1 MIKLERSNN
10 NTRFAVLADEKL
22 LVFTTNL
29 SHALEVYEHA
39 KNNDL
44 SFAER
49 LFVPFNPR
57 DSKILV

>member
-10 NTRFAVLADEKL
+10 NTRFAVLVDEKL
-22 LVFTTNL
+22 LVSTTNL

-49 LFVPFNPR
+49 TFVPFSPQGA
-57 DSKILV
+57 KILV

>member
-1 MIKLERSNN
+1 MIKLERSSN

-29 SHALEVYEHA
+29 SYALEVYEYA

-49 LFVPFNPR
+49 TFVPFSPQ
-57 DSKILV
+57 DAKILV

>member
-10 NTRFAVLADEKL
+10 NTRFAVLVDEKL
-22 LVFTTNL
+22 LVSTTNL

-49 LFVPFNPR
+49 TFVPF
-57 DSKILV
+57 SLQGAKILV

>member
-22 LVFTTNL
+22 LVSTTNL

-44 SFAER
+44 SFAKNICS
-49 LFVPFNPR
+49 L
-57 DSKILV
+57 

>member
-10 NTRFAVLADEKL
+10 NTRFAVLVDEKL
-22 LVFTTNL
+22 LVSTTNL
-29 SHALEVYEHA
+29 SYALEVYEQA

-49 LFVPFNPR
+49 TFVPFSPQGA
-57 DSKILV
+57 KILV

>member
-1 MIKLERSNN
+1 MIILERNKD
-10 NTRFAVLADEKL
+10 NTRFAVLADNKL
-22 LVFTTNL
+22 LVSTTNL
-29 SHALEVYEHA
+29 AHAMEVYEHA

>member
-1 MIKLERSNN
+1 MIRLERSNN

-22 LVFTTNL
+22 LVSTTNL
-29 SHALEVYEHA
+29 SYALEVYEQA

-49 LFVPFNPR
+49 TFDPF
-57 DSKILV
+57 SLQGAKILV

>member
-1 MIKLERSNN
+1 MIRLERSNN

-22 LVFTTNL
+22 LVSTTNL
-29 SHALEVYEHA
+29 SYALEVYEQA

-49 LFVPFNPR
+49 TFVPFSPQGA
-57 DSKILV
+57 KILV